1 MNTLLLPIEIVRPEA
16 IEFGPGALAMVGR
29 CAEEKGIRRVLV
41 VADAFNAA
49 RVEVLGLPGDVTVF
63 GEVKPEPD
71 IPNLDQAVALA
82 VRLQPDLVVGFGG
95 GSAIDLA
102 KLVAVLPEA
111 SRPSMRSS
119 VQKK

>member
-29 CAEEKGIRRVLV
+29 WAEEKGIRRVLV

-71 IPNLDQAVALA
+71 ISQFGPSGRARRALA
-82 VRLQPDLVVGFGG
+82 AGPRGRL
-95 GSAIDLA
+95 
-102 KLVAVLPEA
+102 
-111 SRPSMRSS
+111 RRR
-119 VQKK
+119 

>member
-1 MNTLLLPIEIVRPEA
+1 MNTLLFRLRLSARGDRVRPWRPRYGRTLGGA
-16 IEFGPGALAMVGR
+16 RKASGASWSSRMPSMRHAWRSSACPG
-29 CAEEKGIRRVLV
+29 
-41 VADAFNAA
+41 
-49 RVEVLGLPGDVTVF
+49 VTVF

-102 KLVAVLPEA
+102 KLVAVLPGSE
-111 SRPSMRSS
+111 
-119 VQKK
+119 QTHL